1 LTDLVSQAS
10 YRDSLLRTNR
20 AVIDR
25 IRTAVAPMSADVL
38 RQRPRSGGW
47 STAEI
52 LEHLVISM
60 DSYLDRLR
68 PIVDAATSRTPFPDV
83 MWKPSFMGR
92 LLVGSFRSPRRMRAP
107 RIYRPGPTPRAQILA
122 EFINRQMEV
131 GRLITEG
138 SRLDWTRTH
147 FRSPA
152 IGLIRMN
159 LGDAFTVP
167 VVHAER
173 HAAQIERVRTSIP
186 EERQ

>member
-1 LTDLVSQAS
+1 MAAPVSQAS
-10 YRDSLLRTNR
+10 YRDNLLRANR

-25 IRTAVAPMSADVL
+25 IRTAAAPVSADVL
-38 RQRPRSGGW
+38 PQRPRSGGW
-47 STAEI
+47 SIAEI
-52 LEHLVISM
+52 LEHLVIST

-68 PIVDAATSRTPFPDV
+68 PIVDGATSRTPFADV
-83 MWKPSFMGR
+83 MWKPSFMGS

-107 RIYRPGPTPRAQILA
+107 RIYRPGHTPRAQILE

-138 SRLDWTRTH
+138 ARLDWRRTR

-173 HAAQIERVRTSIP
+173 HAAQIERVRATIA
-186 EERQ
+186 EE